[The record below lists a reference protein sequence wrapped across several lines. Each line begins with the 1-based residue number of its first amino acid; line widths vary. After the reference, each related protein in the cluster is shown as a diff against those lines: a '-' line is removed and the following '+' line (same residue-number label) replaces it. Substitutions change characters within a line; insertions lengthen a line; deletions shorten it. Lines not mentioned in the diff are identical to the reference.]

1 MKVGVADEEG
11 EAADEEEAVMTRA
24 KLKNEEDVAVVVGDD
39 DDAVVDDAD
48 IVVDSDAAV
57 GMEGRSNQ
65 KMGKMEEP
73 KNVWILFLGNEWRRD
88 GLVRMKGEVIML
100 EREKKKEKGKKK
112 KNMKEVM

>member
-1 MKVGVADEEG
+1 MKVGVADEEE
-11 EAADEEEAVMTRA
+11 EAADDDEEEEEEAVMTRA

-73 KNVWILFLGNEWRRD
+73 KNVWILFFLGNQWRREES
-88 GLVRMKGEVIML
+88 VRTKGEVMNG
-100 EREKKKEKGKKK
+100 EEK
-112 KNMKEVM
+112 NW